1 MTTAGTRTIGVVTVA
16 RSDFGIYIP
25 VLQAIKAHPR
35 LQAEVIAT
43 GMHLSPEFGMT
54 VDGITEAGFEV
65 CHRVPSLADSEIPAG
80 VAASMGQG
88 VLGFAELFSQWRP
101 DVLLVLGDRF
111 DMIPAAL
118 AALPFHIPV
127 AHIHG
132 GEVTEGAFDDALR
145 HAITKFSHLHFVTTE
160 EHGRRVRQLGEESWR
175 VTVSGAP
182 GLDRLLAIDRRAR
195 DATLT
200 GLGLDPGRP
209 FALVTFHP
217 PTMEPGAAGSQAG
230 ELVDALRAL
239 DLPCVITAPNADPE
253 HQAVR
258 QVLEA
263 YVTSAPATARWI
275 ENAGATGYASLLA
288 AADVMLG
295 NSSSGIIEAASFELP
310 VVNVGDRQRGRTRA
324 ANVIDV
330 APERAAIE
338 EALRR
343 ALHPEFRETLRG
355 MQNPYGDGH
364 ASVRIADR
372 LASVDLSNVTIKR
385 FQDC

>member
-1 MTTAGTRTIGVVTVA
+1 VTTAGTRTIGVVTVA